1 MQTRPRQYRGD
12 VALSHPVSI
21 IGTSD
26 IEGVKSEK
34 KNRDSKKCVS
44 VEAQTCGEENSQ
56 TGKTDTARNCLPG
69 DAAGLLHVVDGSLG
83 DLGHAAPELGPAL
96 GVALQALDVVI
107 LDVLLLLG
115 HVGGVNVG
123 GGDGGALGDGVS
135 LGGVAANG
143 LSGV

>member
-1 MQTRPRQYRGD
+1 MAHNSPR
-12 VALSHPVSI
+12 
-21 IGTSD
+21 
-26 IEGVKSEK
+26 
-34 KNRDSKKCVS
+34 
-44 VEAQTCGEENSQ
+44 
-56 TGKTDTARNCLPG
+56 DT
-69 DAAGLLHVVDGSLG
+69 AGLLHVVHGSLG